1 MWDKII
7 DAVKKLT
14 EVGITL
20 ISFGVVL
27 QVLFG
32 DKLIGFYDLDVVAN
46 IIAIVN
52 QIGSEGLVGLVALW
66 VLYWL
71 FTKK

>member
-7 DAVKKLT
+7 DGVKKLT

-20 ISFGVVL
+20 IAFGVVL

-52 QIGSEGLVGLVALW
+52 SKLAVRVLW
-66 VLYWL
+66 AW
-71 FTKK
+71 

>member
-1 MWDKII
+1 MWDKLIYG
-7 DAVKKLT
+7 VRKLT

-20 ISFGVVL
+20 IAFGVVL

-32 DKLIGFYDLDVVAN
+32 DKLIGFYELDVVAN

-52 QIGSEGLVGLVALW
+52 PNWKPGLVGLV
-66 VLYWL
+66 VLIFIGPY
-71 FTKK
+71 

>member
-1 MWDKII
+1 MWDKVINGG
-7 DAVKKLT
+7 KKLT

-32 DKLIGFYDLDVVAN
+32 DKLLAFYDLDVVAN
-46 IIAIVN
+46 IINIVN
-52 QIGSEGLVGLVALW
+52 QIGSQGLVGLVALW
-66 VLYWL
+66 ILWWI